1 MKNTVDNPVTNP
13 IINVYREE
21 DNLSSNHWYGKVFQS
36 DRTGKHFSFMVSNHL
51 DPKKTY
57 NWRTVGKCQAG
68 FLTIFERDEVTP
80 EQMSYYFSK
89 DTKSVQAYIEFEN
102 GKGLWVD
109 VLSFKGGRFYS
120 VDKSILENL
129 NISTMHSAF
138 PKMVDYN
145 LWETVGAKNHS
156 HMAYKPNK

>member
-1 MKNTVDNPVTNP
+1 MKNTEKMIKEVENNP
-13 IINVYREE
+13 IININDYKE
-21 DNLSSNHWYGKVFQS
+21 DHWYGTVYQS
-36 DRTGKHFSFMVSNHL
+36 DSGGKHFQFSVTNHL
-51 DPKKTY
+51 DPKKKY

-80 EQMSYYFSK
+80 EAMSYYFSK
-89 DTKSVQAYIEFEN
+89 DTKNVQVYKEFEN
-102 GKGLWVD
+102 GKGLWVN
-109 VLSFKGGRFYS
+109 VLCFKGGRFYS

-145 LWETVGAKNHS
+145 LWERVGAKNHS